1 METRSLGLS
10 VPRCVCVS
18 VCLSMC
24 ICVSVLDIYVC
35 LSSHEVHV
43 EVRAELTGMDQFS
56 PSTMWVCELE
66 LSSSRVGEQPGTQS
80 ISAALIS

>member
-1 METRSLGLS
+1 
-10 VPRCVCVS
+10 
-18 VCLSMC
+18 
-24 ICVSVLDIYVC
+24 
-35 LSSHEVHV
+35 
-43 EVRAELTGMDQFS
+43 MDQFS